1 MNRKVRFGFVL
12 TEDEKKTLIRLSEV
26 EGGLS
31 EAATLRRL
39 IHRAAREHGLGI
51 QTKPGIHA
59 MANKP
64 EFSRPGRVNP

>member
-31 EAATLRRL
+31 EAATIRRL
-39 IHRAAREHGLGI
+39 IHRAAREHGLDI
-51 QTKPGIHA
+51 QTKPGTRA
-59 MANKP
+59 MFNEH